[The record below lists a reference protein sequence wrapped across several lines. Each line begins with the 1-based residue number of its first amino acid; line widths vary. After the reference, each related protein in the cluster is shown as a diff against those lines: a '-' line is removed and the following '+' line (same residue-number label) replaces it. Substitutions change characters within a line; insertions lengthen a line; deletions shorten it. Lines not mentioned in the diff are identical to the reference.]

1 MVARSATTLPH
12 FVQTDI
18 LLLSGEGLEPRREM
32 VEYIQQLK
40 IVVFIDLPLRFGVK
54 LQDKETRKAN
64 HKA

>member
-1 MVARSATTLPH
+1 LVARSATALPH
-12 FVQTDI
+12 FVQADV
-18 LLLSGEGLEPRREM
+18 LLLSGEGLEPRREV

-40 IVVFIDLPLRFGVK
+40 IVFFIDLSLRFGVK